1 MLSTIMIAV
10 ACHDT
15 AAGEPLTAYSHICK
29 DKADAAKWM
38 EQDFNIEAKFHDWK
52 KVQVTE
58 AHIEEGFEIRSPSDD
73 PDHDYVWKV
82 IFQLVN

>member
-15 AAGEPLTAYSHICK
+15 AAGEPLTAYAHICK

-38 EQDFNIEAKFHDWK
+38 EQDFNSEAEFHDWK

-58 AHIEEGFEIRSPSDD
+58 AQIEHGFEIRSPSDD
-73 PDHDYVWKV
+73 SDHDYVWRV
-82 IFQLVN
+82 IFQLVK

>member
-15 AAGEPLTAYSHICK
+15 AAGEPLTAYAHICK
-29 DKADAAKWM
+29 DKADAAKWI
-38 EQDFNIEAKFHDWK
+38 EQDFNAEAEFHDWK

-58 AHIEEGFEIRSPSDD
+58 AQIEHGFEIRSPSDD
-73 PDHDYVWKV
+73 SDHDYVWTV
-82 IFQLVN
+82 IFQLVK

>member
-15 AAGEPLTAYSHICK
+15 AAGEPLTAYAHICK

-38 EQDFNIEAKFHDWK
+38 EQDFNIEAGFHDWK
-52 KVQVTE
+52 KS
-58 AHIEEGFEIRSPSDD
+58 R
-73 PDHDYVWKV
+73 
-82 IFQLVN
+82 